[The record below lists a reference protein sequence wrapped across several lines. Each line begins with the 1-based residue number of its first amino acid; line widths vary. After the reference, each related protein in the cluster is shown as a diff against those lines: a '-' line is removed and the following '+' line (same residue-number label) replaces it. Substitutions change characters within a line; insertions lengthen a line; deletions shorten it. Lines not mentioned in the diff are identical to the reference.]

1 MKQKATVGGRS
12 FVFNAIFVVL
22 NLLGLSCIVLGAQPY
37 FEAYFLLFS
46 FIGYTTIAIAAAGL
60 FIFSGRLMMSNVS
73 RVLVGSIFIVSG
85 LVKANDPVGFSYK
98 LEEYFEDGAL
108 AFRIKE
114 LFGAPGFSL
123 EFLISSAL
131 TLSVLICIIEI
142 ILGVLLI
149 IGGKIKL
156 VTWISVFMM
165 AFFTFLTWHTANCN
179 AEKKFKDRN
188 TYAFSDGSAQL
199 KMSEMKTTK
208 TIRLVSK
215 TNTELV
221 VDEML
226 SPQCVSDCG
235 CFGDAMKGSVGR
247 SLTPSESLWKDLV
260 LLYLLLWI
268 FLAQW
273 ITEPNSSRQNLVF
286 VSFSIVLMAA
296 FSWVFSWYFIVF
308 FGFMLI
314 LFALWV
320 KRIGGVLLGN
330 YFGSMLINTVMLLCL
345 TTYVLMY
352 EPLKDYRPYAVGKNL
367 WKQMNDGVEGKYEST
382 FVLRNVKTG
391 KKEVYSQKEY
401 MANKNLW
408 DTKQFK
414 FIKGS
419 QREIIPARLATIT
432 EQFDPFLNLSDLT
445 SADREF
451 DEVQKQLSRPVKDG
465 EEPISEI
472 SLRSYIAHVNQ
483 VVLLSVKRMS
493 DANWNEI
500 ASYKAIAKA
509 CKRRNIPFIMITNAA
524 PGELKKFRSK
534 YGMRIPIFLN
544 DETELKAISRSNP
557 CLLVIRH
564 GIVTSKFP
572 HRSTPNVQW
581 FVKHS
586 IK

>member
-1 MKQKATVGGRS
+1 
-12 FVFNAIFVVL
+12 
-22 NLLGLSCIVLGAQPY
+22 
-37 FEAYFLLFS
+37 
-46 FIGYTTIAIAAAGL
+46 
-60 FIFSGRLMMSNVS
+60 
-73 RVLVGSIFIVSG
+73 
-85 LVKANDPVGFSYK
+85 
-98 LEEYFEDGAL
+98 
-108 AFRIKE
+108 
-114 LFGAPGFSL
+114 
-123 EFLISSAL
+123 
-131 TLSVLICIIEI
+131 
-142 ILGVLLI
+142 
-149 IGGKIKL
+149 
-156 VTWISVFMM
+156 
-165 AFFTFLTWHTANCN
+165 
-179 AEKKFKDRN
+179 
-188 TYAFSDGSAQL
+188 
-199 KMSEMKTTK
+199 
-208 TIRLVSK
+208 VSK
-215 TNTELV
+215 TSTELV

-247 SLTPSESLWKDLV
+247 SLTPNESLWKDLV

-268 FLAQW
+268 FLAQR
-273 ITEPNSSRQNLVF
+273 ITEPNSSRQNLIF
-286 VSFSIVLMAA
+286 ISLSIVLMAA

-314 LFALWV
+314 LAALWV
-320 KRIGGVLLGN
+320 RRAGGVLLGN
-330 YFGSMLINTVMLLCL
+330 YFGSMLINTIMLLFL
-345 TTYVLMY
+345 TTYALLY

-401 MANKNLW
+401 MANKKLW
-408 DTKQFK
+408 DAKKFK
-414 FIKGS
+414 FIGGS

-445 SADREF
+445 PADREF
-451 DEVQKQLSRPVKDG
+451 DEVQKQLSRKVKEG
-465 EEPISEI
+465 EEPITEI
-472 SLRSYIAHVNQ
+472 SLRSYLAHVDQ

-500 ASYKAIAKA
+500 KRYKSIAKA

-524 PGELKKFRSK
+524 PGELKKFRST

-572 HRSTPNVQW
+572 HRSTPEAQW